1 MSKPRLQ
8 AVYETKIRP
17 DLQKSLGL
25 TNAMAVPRI
34 NKVVVNVGL
43 KELIGDTKATQRV
56 ADVIARITGQK
67 PVLTLARKSI
77 AGFKIRE
84 GMQIGVK
91 VTLRRHMMYEFL
103 DRLINLALPMVR
115 DFRGVGEAFDQRGNY
130 NLGIR
135 DWQIFPEV
143 DYTITDQS
151 HGLNV
156 TIHTSAKNDAAAY
169 ALLKAF
175 GMPFKVNKD

>member
-56 ADVIARITGQK
+56 VDVIARITGQK

-103 DRLINLALPMVR
+103 DRLINLALP
-115 DFRGVGEAFDQRGNY
+115 
-130 NLGIR
+130 
-135 DWQIFPEV
+135 
-143 DYTITDQS
+143 IT
-151 HGLNV
+151 N
-156 TIHTSAKNDAAAY
+156 N
-169 ALLKAF
+169 
-175 GMPFKVNKD
+175 